1 MVLLLPPIE
10 SLLSQLVSSQASPHT
25 VLLLS
30 LPSGSVLVSQST
42 ASQKPWPELPWGD
55 TLSEEDRNKTFAA
68 VGSSCWEA
76 SRAAEDDEGT
86 APKREAER
94 DPLRLQTE
102 YGRTLLQAFGSF
114 LLVLVASHV
123 TPWTVLEHKLKA
135 AEEVLRQPLE
145 QVSIPITNSRNGG
158 GSE

>member
-10 SLLSQLVSSQASPHT
+10 SLLSQLVTSQASPHT

-30 LPSGSVLVSQST
+30 LPSGSVVVSQSA
-42 ASQKPWPELPWGD
+42 ASEKPWLELPWGD
-55 TLSEEDRNKTFAA
+55 TLTEEDRNKRFAA
-68 VGSSCWEA
+68 VGCSCWEA
-76 SRAAEDDEGT
+76 RTAAEDEDEAT
-86 APKREAER
+86 APKRDAEG

-135 AEEVLRQPLE
+135 AEAVLRQPLE
-145 QVSIPITNSRNGG
+145 QVSSPNGG